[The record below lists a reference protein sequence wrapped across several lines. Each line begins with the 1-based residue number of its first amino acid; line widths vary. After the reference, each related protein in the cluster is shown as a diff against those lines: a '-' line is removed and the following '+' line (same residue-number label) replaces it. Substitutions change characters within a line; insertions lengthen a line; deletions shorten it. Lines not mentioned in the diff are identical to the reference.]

1 MMFTAKVI
9 NKMIVGEALQ
19 TPDAYLYSGPSHA
32 TDMEHR
38 GQDLFV
44 ANLCCYL
51 LSKNLIYNLNK
62 NKIDLRL
69 Q

>member
-19 TPDAYLYSGPSHA
+19 IPDAYLYSGPSHA

-44 ANLCCYL
+44 ANLCYL

-62 NKIDLRL
+62 NKIELRL

>member
-19 TPDAYLYSGPSHA
+19 IPDAYLYSGPSHA

-38 GQDLFV
+38 GQDLFE

-51 LSKNLIYNLNK
+51 LSKILIYNSNK
-62 NKIDLRL
+62 NKLEL
-69 Q
+69 

>member
-19 TPDAYLYSGPSHA
+19 IPDAYLYSGPSHG

-38 GQDLFV
+38 GQGLFV
-44 ANLCCYL
+44 ANLCSYL
-51 LSKNLIYNLNK
+51 SSKILIYNSNK
-62 NKIDLRL
+62 NKLEL
-69 Q
+69 